1 MKKMYFALMALATVS
16 LASCGGAE
24 KSPAEEETKQITYNL
39 DADATSLKWE
49 GKYVS
54 DGHTHNGTVKITEGT
69 VVYDGD
75 AFKSGTFK
83 VDLNTIENDDLPDA
97 EKGKLVG
104 HLKSGD
110 FFNTEKQSI
119 VPVTVTSVGE
129 DEVKATINVGG
140 KDMQIVIPAK
150 INRTD
155 NKLTVKGKF
164 EVDFATTDMNGF
176 KPMDPSKDNEKVN
189 SVISFDLDLVLKN

>member
-24 KSPAEEETKQITYNL
+24 KTTAEEETKQITYKL

-69 VVYDGD
+69 VIYDGD
-75 AFKSGTFK
+75 VFTSGSFK

-104 HLKSGD
+104 HLKSAD

-119 VPVTVTSVGE
+119 VPVTVNSIGE
-129 DEVKATINVGG
+129 NDVKATINIGG
-140 KDMQIVIPAK
+140 KDLDIIIPAK
-150 INRTD
+150 ISRND

-164 EVDFATTDMNGF
+164 DVDFAGTDMAGL
-176 KPMDPSKDNEKVN
+176 KPMDPTKENEKVN